1 MKIPFYDKISA
12 SLNDKEKDIFELIGG
27 YCAITVF
34 HICMMFIFGW
44 YSFHIGYLIAAVI
57 MILLFSLPV
66 GFIPF
71 FRRHARLTQFVFLLF
86 NACMCYFY
94 TETITKYLAP
104 DRLFCPQF
112 VICLGLTFCIYLIII
127 AISGRFYHAIYI
139 SNFLLGAVCIS
150 NRVTLDLRG
159 RPLFVS
165 DFTSIGTAM
174 NVSSSYHVTII
185 KFIVIAFLFIL
196 LSVFTVMLYRLL
208 EIDEGK
214 TGIKPRLVGAVAV
227 AAVLAVSY
235 GTNLYQNLNIQL
247 TYWSHQNGILLD
259 WLIESKDFRVKTP
272 GNYSVASIEAVKE
285 EYKPSDDITSYDG
298 FKPNIIA
305 IMNESFSDLAVINS
319 FNTDI
324 DYMPFLHTAMEGQY
338 DDMIV
343 GDAYASVFGGNTA
356 NSEYEFLT
364 NDSMILYPQNS
375 VPYQT
380 FLDGKGEISSLVSQ
394 LKSLGYTTTSMHPYW
409 ASGWNRMNIYEYMGF
424 DEQYYLDNMNNIDYI
439 RNYCSDSCNYR
450 KIIELFENRDKE
462 KPFFLFDITM
472 QNHGGYTN
480 ESYTSTVHLTDY
492 SGQFPQ
498 AQQYLSLIR
507 ESDKALL
514 ELIKYFRT
522 VEEPTLI
529 VFFGDHQPSV
539 EQEFF
544 EALYGK
550 PLNNLEDEERL
561 KMYITKYMVWKNFDT
576 DTFELGDTSINYLSA
591 RILRMIGLPTTSYQ
605 NYLLD
610 MRENYPII
618 TANGVVDKEGKF
630 IPVNEAD
637 LSFYKTIVY
646 NHMLDN
652 EQYKREFFENTYEIN
667 NDYLT
672 EDY

>member
-1 MKIPFYDKISA
+1 MKIPFFDKIRMS
-12 SLNDKEKDIFELIGG
+12 DKEKDIFELIGG
-27 YCAITVF
+27 FCAVTVF
-34 HICMMFIFGW
+34 HICIMFIFGW
-44 YSFHIGYLIAAVI
+44 YSFHIGYLIAAV
-57 MILLFSLPV
+57 MLILLFSLPV
-66 GFIPF
+66 GFAPF
-71 FRRHARLTQFVFLLF
+71 FRRHIHATQFLLIVF
-86 NACMCYFY
+86 NSIMCYFY

-104 DRLFCPQF
+104 DRIFCPQF
-112 VICLGLTFCIYLIII
+112 VICLTLTLCVYLIVI
-127 AISGRFYHAIYI
+127 AISGRFFTALYI

-150 NRVTLDLRG
+150 NRVVLDLRG

-165 DFTSIGTAM
+165 DFTSFGTAM
-174 NVSSSYHVTII
+174 NVSSSYHVSII
-185 KFIVIAFLFIL
+185 KFIVIAFLFIF
-196 LSVFTVMLYRLL
+196 LSVFTVMLCRWI
-208 EIDEGK
+208 EIDAGK
-214 TGIKPRLVGAVAV
+214 VNVKARVAGAVFV
-227 AAVLAVSY
+227 VIVLFVSY
-235 GTNLYQNLNIQL
+235 GTSLYKNLNIQL

-272 GNYSVASIEAVKE
+272 GNYSVESIEAVKE
-285 EYKPSDDITSYDG
+285 EYKPSDDITNYEG

-305 IMNESFSDLAVINS
+305 IMNESFSDLGVINS

-324 DYMPFLHTAMEGQY
+324 DYMPFMHTAMEGAY

-343 GDAYASVFGGNTA
+343 GNAYASVFGGNTA

-394 LKSLGYTTTSMHPYW
+394 LKSLGYRTTSMHPYW
-409 ASGWNRMNIYEYMGF
+409 ASGWNRTNIYEYMGF
-424 DEQYYLDNMNNIDYI
+424 DEQYYLNNMSNIDYI
-439 RNYCSDSCNYR
+439 RNYCSDSCDYR
-450 KIIELFENRDKE
+450 KIIELFENRDKNV
-462 KPFFLFDITM
+462 PFFLFNITM

-492 SGQFPQ
+492 SGQFPM

-514 ELIKYFRT
+514 ELIEYFRS
-522 VEEPTLI
+522 VEEPTVI
-529 VFFGDHQPSV
+529 IFFGDHQPSV

-544 EALYGK
+544 EMLYGK
-550 PLNNLEDEERL
+550 PLSSITDEERL
-561 KMYITKYMVWKNFDT
+561 RMYITKYMVWKNFDT
-576 DTFELGDTSINYLSA
+576 DNFELGDTSINYLSA
-591 RILRMIGLPTTSYQ
+591 RILRMIGLPTTTYQ

-618 TANGVVDKEGKF
+618 TENGVVDKDGKF
-630 IPVNEAD
+630 IPVDEAD

-652 EQYKREFFENTYEIN
+652 EQYKREFFENTYKIN
-667 NDYLT
+667 NDYL
-672 EDY
+672 EENY